1 MFDQLPS
8 DVDPSVV
15 RKLKSDPRV
24 YVTNAWNDPIETGA
38 RYDFTAPDGTE
49 LTYLLDDDGP
59 LNPDEWAD
67 VNLLLMARGC
77 LKSTVTRMIFNWLHD
92 AYPAFDSY
100 FIAPTQDEVTNW
112 TSNFSKNIEE
122 SGLQPRLNE
131 GVNKKTYKKFK
142 TYREGADGRDT
153 PVIGE
158 FQTDSGFTPESVQ
171 GPHSQGGLIDEFQ
184 DLNKSVFDRY
194 LPAVDKVHPDVDW
207 FPVIFGIGTP
217 RETGTFFHELWERA
231 EQRTWDADTDE
242 WITQSEAK
250 PYTLGSSQARELGID
265 PDELDAKKIRA
276 WHIDWVNSPLH
287 DDSQIAQAK
296 NTLSEMRFE
305 NEILANFYDP
315 EDNLLTASDVQALF
329 DAERAFSEQRVA
341 DNATLAIGVDWGG
354 GGDKNAAD
362 TVMVAAE
369 QMTFGEDTE
378 TVIRNVNFVD
388 DALSKAEQVREVENW
403 ILQYDPDHVVVD
415 YGFGAQAM
423 ESLQDGEDTRSPDG
437 YDSVVACR
445 YGNVQNKADVT
456 WETTSGQQ
464 RFFTC
469 DKTRNTS
476 RMVDWLRSGAV
487 TIPSADLSTEPDG
500 PREKLINHLTA
511 AYKTL
516 AETPQGKKKV
526 RIETPAQRNDDALDA
541 FTFCWLALHELS
553 ATDYYVGFSASN
565 DRTPA

>member
-1 MFDQLPS
+1 
-8 DVDPSVV
+8 
-15 RKLKSDPRV
+15 
-24 YVTNAWNDPIETGA
+24 
-38 RYDFTAPDGTE
+38 
-49 LTYLLDDDGP
+49 
-59 LNPDEWAD
+59 
-67 VNLLLMARGC
+67 VN
-77 LKSTVTRMIFNWLHD
+77 
-92 AYPAFDSY
+92 
-100 FIAPTQDEVTNW
+100 
-112 TSNFSKNIEE
+112 
-122 SGLQPRLNE
+122 
-131 GVNKKTYKKFK
+131 
-142 TYREGADGRDT
+142 
-153 PVIGE
+153 
-158 FQTDSGFTPESVQ
+158 
-171 GPHSQGGLIDEFQ
+171 
-184 DLNKSVFDRY
+184 
-194 LPAVDKVHPDVDW
+194 W

-242 WITQSEAK
+242 WVTQSEAK

-329 DAERAFSEQRVA
+329 DAERGFSEQRVA

-354 GGDKNAAD
+354 CGDKNAAD

-369 QMTFGEDTE
+369 HLSFDDDTE